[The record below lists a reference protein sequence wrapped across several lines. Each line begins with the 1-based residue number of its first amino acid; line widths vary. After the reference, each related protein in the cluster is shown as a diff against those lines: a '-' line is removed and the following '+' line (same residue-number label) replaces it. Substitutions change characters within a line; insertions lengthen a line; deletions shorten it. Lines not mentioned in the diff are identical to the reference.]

1 MMKKQFVLPVFVG
14 LCAILFF
21 GACSK
26 TESVGGGKAQID
38 LRLTDAPGAFDAL
51 YLDIQAV
58 EFHTD
63 EGGWTTVDAI
73 VPGVYNLLEFR
84 NGVDTLIART
94 TLPSG
99 TLSQVRFIL
108 GEENSIVMDGTAHA
122 LKVPSGQQSGLKFNV
137 HEELIPDGSYT
148 VWTDFDA
155 ARSIVQT
162 GNGGF
167 ILKPVVRVFTELTN
181 GRIRGVVE
189 PMSAHPLIHVFNET
203 DTATA
208 FPAED
213 GFFLISGLP
222 EGDYTLVAEPDE
234 ASGLA
239 ADTLHNV
246 PVRFG
251 IIADVETLVLVP
263 ASVSE

>member
-1 MMKKQFVLPVFVG
+1 MKKQTVLPVLVG

-26 TESVGGGKAQID
+26 SDSVNEGKAQVD

-51 YLDIQAV
+51 YLDIQGV

-63 EGGWTTVDAI
+63 EEGWTTVNAV

-84 NGVDTLIART
+84 NGIDTLIARAV
-94 TLPSG
+94 LPAG
-99 TLSQVRFIL
+99 NLSQVRFLL
-108 GEENSIVMDGTAHA
+108 GEANSIVVDGTEHA

-137 HEELIPDGSYT
+137 HQELIPDGSYT

-162 GNGGF
+162 GNGEY
-167 ILKPVVRVFTELTN
+167 ILKPVIRVFTELTN
-181 GRIRGVVE
+181 GRIKGLVE
-189 PMSAHPLIHVFNET
+189 PMSAHPIVYAFNET

-222 EGDYTLVAEPDE
+222 EGDYTVVAEPDDV
-234 ASGLA
+234 SGLA
-239 ADTLHNV
+239 ADTLTAV
-246 PVRFG
+246 SVRFG
-251 IIADVETLVLVP
+251 ITSDLGILTLVP
-263 ASVSE
+263 ASVAE